1 MILGIWNI
9 ILMHMCDDII
19 WNIILLHMGNDII
32 WNIILLHMGDD
43 IIWNIILL
51 HMCDHIIWNII
62 LLHMPD
68 DLCNLEICK
77 KMARRMMLPLILTI
91 QKKKTTTL
99 FSNTVHSLLNHFC
112 SGYVVNLNDNNN
124 KNQNKIVAILKR

>member
-1 MILGIWNI
+1 
-9 ILMHMCDDII
+9 
-19 WNIILLHMGNDII
+19 
-32 WNIILLHMGDD
+32 
-43 IIWNIILL
+43 
-51 HMCDHIIWNII
+51 
-62 LLHMPD
+62 MPD

-91 QKKKTTTL
+91 QKKKKTATL